1 MVPVSFHPCPWPF
14 QPTDGTPSPSARER
28 EVIVSGDFSN
38 YRKEIDRIDDEIL
51 RLLNERSKSVIEIGK
66 IKKQRDANANLHTPA
81 REAAIIERLVRQNSG
96 PFPSDAIR
104 PVYREIMSASLS
116 LEGPQKVAYL
126 GPRATFTHMACMQKF
141 GSSAQYIPVNSIRE
155 VFSEVERG
163 RVNFGVVPI
172 ENTTEGVVT
181 HTLDMFIDS
190 DLLIYGEILQEVS
203 HHLMSKSGAIEE
215 VKTIH
220 SHPQAIAQCRNWLEA
235 NLPDVPWS
243 EVTST
248 ARAAELCME
257 NPAVAAIAS
266 ELAAQLYGL
275 KVIKSRIEDN
285 LNNMTRFLILS
296 QKPPER
302 TGKDKTSL
310 MLSVK
315 DKVGALYDLLRPFA
329 SHGLSLTKI
338 ESRPSRRKAWEY
350 IFFIDIEGH
359 IQEERVKKAVDE
371 IVGRCLFMKVL
382 GSYPAH
388 S

>member
-1 MVPVSFHPCPWPF
+1 MSKDLSH
-14 QPTDGTPSPSARER
+14 
-28 EVIVSGDFSN
+28 
-38 YRKEIDRIDDEIL
+38 YRQEIDRIDDEIL

-66 IKKQRDANANLHTPA
+66 LKKQQDAEANLHTPA
-81 REAAIIERLVRQNSG
+81 REAAIIERLMRRNQG
-96 PFPSDAIR
+96 PFPSEAIR

-141 GSSAQYIPVNSIRE
+141 GSSAQYVPVNSIKD

-163 RVNFGVVPI
+163 RAHFGVVPI
-172 ENTTEGVVT
+172 ENTTEGVVN

-190 DLLIYGEILQEVS
+190 NLLIYGEVLQEVS
-203 HHLMSKSGAIEE
+203 HHLMSKTGVMEE
-215 VKTIH
+215 VKKIY
-220 SHPQAIAQCRNWLEA
+220 SHPHAIAQCRSWLET
-235 NLPDVPWS
+235 NLPHVPVS
-243 EVTST
+243 EVAST
-248 ARAAELCME
+248 AKAAEICIDD
-257 NPAVAAIAS
+257 PTAAAIAS

-275 KVIKSRIEDN
+275 KVLKARIEDN
-285 LNNMTRFLILS
+285 INNFTRFLVLS

-329 SHGLSLTKI
+329 SHGLNMTKI

-350 IFFIDIEGH
+350 IFFVDVEGH
-359 IQEERVKKAVDE
+359 IEEERVKKAVEE
-371 IVGRCLFMKVL
+371 IKGRCLFLKIL

-388 S
+388 N

>member
-1 MVPVSFHPCPWPF
+1 MP
-14 QPTDGTPSPSARER
+14 
-28 EVIVSGDFSN
+28 GDLSD

-51 RLLNERSKSVIEIGK
+51 HLLNERSKSVVEIGK
-66 IKKQRDANANLHTPA
+66 LKKQQDVGANLHTPA
-81 REAAIIERLVRQNSG
+81 REAAIIERLIGQNTG

-126 GPRATFTHMACMQKF
+126 GPRATFTHMACTQKF
-141 GSSAQYIPVNSIRE
+141 GASAQYVPVNSIKD

-163 RVNFGVVPI
+163 RANFGVVPI
-172 ENTTEGVVT
+172 ENTTEGVVN

-190 DLLIYGEILQEVS
+190 NLLIYGEVLQEVS
-203 HHLMSKSGAIEE
+203 HHLMSKSGAAEE
-215 VKTIH
+215 IKKIC
-220 SHPQAIAQCRNWLEA
+220 SHPHAIAQCRNWLETNMPHA
-235 NLPDVPWS
+235 PVS
-243 EVTST
+243 EVAST
-248 ARAAELCME
+248 ARAAEMCLDD
-257 NPAVAAIAS
+257 PSIAAIAS

-285 LNNMTRFLILS
+285 LNNFTRFLVLS
-296 QKPPER
+296 QKPPQR

-310 MLSVK
+310 MLSIK

-329 SHGLSLTKI
+329 SHGLSMTKI

-350 IFFIDIEGH
+350 IFFVDVEGH
-359 IQEERVKKAVDE
+359 IEEERVKKAVEE
-371 IVGRCLFMKVL
+371 ITGRCLFMKVL